1 MSRLHILRV
10 FTNDQGEHGNK
21 LGVFLDGSVVP
32 AERRQE
38 VAAELGF
45 SETVFVDD
53 VETGRLQIFTPATEF
68 PFAGHPL
75 VGTAWLMSQQGEA
88 PSVLRPPA
96 GEVPVSFDGEI
107 VRIEA
112 EAAWAPVS
120 EVVQLEWRAEIDALE
135 GPPEGEGDYYLW
147 AWIDEPGGLIR
158 ARCFAPAVGIVE
170 DEATGSA
177 ALALAA
183 ALQRPIRVFQGAGS
197 VIEAA
202 PVGEGRA
209 EVGGRVSLDEWRE
222 WPES

>member
-1 MSRLHILRV
+1 LSRLHILRV
-10 FTNDQGEHGNK
+10 FTNDHGEHGNK
-21 LGVFLDGSVVP
+21 LGVFLDGAVVP
-32 AERRQE
+32 VERRQE

-53 VETGRLQIFTPATEF
+53 AETGRVQIFTPATEL

-75 VGTAWLMSQQGEA
+75 VGAAWLMAQQAEA

-96 GEVPVSFDGEI
+96 GEVPVSFEDEI

-112 EAAWAPVS
+112 EAGWAPVS
-120 EVVQLEWRAEIDALE
+120 EVVQLESRSEIDALE
-135 GPPEGEGDYYLW
+135 GPPEGVGDYYFW

-158 ARCFAPAVGIVE
+158 ARCFAPAVGIAE

-183 ALQRPIRVFQGAGS
+183 ALERPIRVFQGAGS